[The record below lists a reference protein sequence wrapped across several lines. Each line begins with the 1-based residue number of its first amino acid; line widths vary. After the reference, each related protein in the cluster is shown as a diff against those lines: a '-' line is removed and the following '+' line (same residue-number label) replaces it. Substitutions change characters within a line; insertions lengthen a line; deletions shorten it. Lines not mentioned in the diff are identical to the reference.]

1 MTIDANRLTNRSSFE
16 AEICII
22 GAGVAGIALAHEFV
36 GQETEVII
44 VESGDV
50 RPQAET
56 QSLAEGDN
64 VGRSYYPLTDACKR
78 AIGGTSWSW
87 RVELPGGCTG
97 VRLRA
102 LDRIDFEER
111 PGIPYSGWPISKQDL
126 HPYYTRAHE
135 KFHLGPYDL
144 DAEDWF
150 SLLRKK
156 QTPIVEDRDIET
168 AVFHFADASLF
179 TDTYPRVLEEASNV
193 TILTNATATELI
205 TNEAATTVTNVEARN
220 LSGQPIKIS
229 GSCYILALGGIQ
241 TPRLLLLSN
250 QHMPEGLA
258 NQNDLVG
265 RFFMEHPHDNA
276 GWYVPSKVKIGE
288 SLASYQR
295 PFEVEEGQPIM
306 AYWKP
311 KAHVLMRKELP
322 NYCASIR
329 PKTDDYW
336 RIHVSEGWKTLRRLW
351 YARESGLPE
360 QPYRDVARAVAA
372 FPELVDIAYE
382 KIRQRVNAFAVAD
395 SNKGAR
401 NYRLQQMSEQIPNPE
416 SRITLSPERDRFDQP
431 RACLEWKL
439 SNDDIRGIQ
448 KAQEIIDQTLQRAG
462 LGHVVVASQEEINN
476 RVIGGYHHMGTTRM
490 GSSPRRG
497 VVDTNCKVHG
507 VHNLYVA
514 GSSVFPTSGCSNP
527 TLTIVALALR
537 LADHLKRSVNPVS
550 V

>member
-1 MTIDANRLTNRSSFE
+1 
-16 AEICII
+16 
-22 GAGVAGIALAHEFV
+22 
-36 GQETEVII
+36 
-44 VESGDV
+44 
-50 RPQAET
+50 
-56 QSLAEGDN
+56 
-64 VGRSYYPLTDACKR
+64 
-78 AIGGTSWSW
+78 
-87 RVELPGGCTG
+87 
-97 VRLRA
+97 
-102 LDRIDFEER
+102 
-111 PGIPYSGWPISKQDL
+111 
-126 HPYYTRAHE
+126 
-135 KFHLGPYDL
+135 
-144 DAEDWF
+144 
-150 SLLRKK
+150 
-156 QTPIVEDRDIET
+156 
-168 AVFHFADASLF
+168 
-179 TDTYPRVLEEASNV
+179 
-193 TILTNATATELI
+193 
-205 TNEAATTVTNVEARN
+205 
-220 LSGQPIKIS
+220 
-229 GSCYILALGGIQ
+229 
-241 TPRLLLLSN
+241 
-250 QHMPEGLA
+250 
-258 NQNDLVG
+258 
-265 RFFMEHPHDNA
+265 
-276 GWYVPSKVKIGE
+276 
-288 SLASYQR
+288 
-295 PFEVEEGQPIM
+295 
-306 AYWKP
+306 
-311 KAHVLMRKELP
+311 MRKELP